1 MLVRGM
7 TPQPQTC
14 AGHST
19 GSIFCNSLI
28 SDPSSH
34 PTIPRAGTSQESV
47 PEFCA
52 FLSQDSPGTGPGWG
66 RMGPAGHSSP
76 THTSHCS
83 PWIPHH
89 SAAPSLGAALVS
101 LLGVLHLSAPPP
113 CVALW
118 GPVGSRP
125 GTPSPT
131 SPRSPGYLITHCFS
145 RTLCPQGRLQ
155 VFLPFPHILVWDL
168 GEKPKSERPTG
179 PFRFQ
184 SCGTG
189 PRLAPTCRGRRSRKR
204 EGK

>member
-1 MLVRGM
+1 MLVRGT

-89 SAAPSLGAALVS
+89 STAPSLEGCFGEPVGRPAPERTPPALLSGGRWAAG
-101 LLGVLHLSAPPP
+101 LGPPP
-113 CVALW
+113 LPLPAAQDTSSPTASP
-118 GPVGSRP
+118 GHFAHKGGSRSSFLFLTSLS
-125 GTPSPT
+125 GT
-131 SPRSPGYLITHCFS
+131 
-145 RTLCPQGRLQ
+145 
-155 VFLPFPHILVWDL
+155 
-168 GEKPKSERPTG
+168 
-179 PFRFQ
+179 
-184 SCGTG
+184 
-189 PRLAPTCRGRRSRKR
+189 
-204 EGK
+204 

>member
-1 MLVRGM
+1 MLVRGT

-52 FLSQDSPGTGPGWG
+52 FLSQDSPATGPGWG
-66 RMGPAGHSSP
+66 GMGPAGHSSS

-113 CVALW
+113 ALLSGGQW
-118 GPVGSRP
+118 AAGLGPPPLPLPAAQDTSSPTASPGHFAHKGGSRSSFLFLTSLS
-125 GTPSPT
+125 GT
-131 SPRSPGYLITHCFS
+131 
-145 RTLCPQGRLQ
+145 
-155 VFLPFPHILVWDL
+155 
-168 GEKPKSERPTG
+168 
-179 PFRFQ
+179 
-184 SCGTG
+184 
-189 PRLAPTCRGRRSRKR
+189 
-204 EGK
+204 